1 MKKIFTSFLVMFLAI
16 TAMAQD
22 LTYNVKSYCGKYY
35 EGYTVTID
43 DAAVQAAIGCSMAD
57 ASAFVV
63 LPDGTESSN
72 LLGGTD
78 GWRNAEGAF
87 QGWGAEA
94 FYYVKAD
101 FSRESAQIY
110 DMGGYPGNTGTPA
123 TYSAVYKL
131 YNPADNSKSMKIT
144 INLNYVEIPVVNLS
158 EYTKVTPNKSF
169 SVEQYP
175 RSNSSVTA
183 YEFASDFKAVAKL
196 GIDFKNNDIYD
207 YLFVKQMDA
216 TTLMEMDQLVLFDD
230 CWFQQLCDIEG
241 NELTECSYDANDQD
255 EYAKFQV
262 SGVEFDGDTLRFSIN
277 QNPTKLG
284 ANETYKFTFFVV
296 NPDTKQYAQINITFN
311 VVPNPIPEV
320 PFAEMKMVGEQDVN
334 WKRSLPLGYTVEK
347 IPVDVDGIASLFSYE
362 GINSGDLRF
371 KALMADNETL
381 TDNYTTNS
389 TEYGFWMDLESHPGA
404 WSDFDANKTKSY
416 FVNSNFLFSDGVFTI
431 GHMPSVFEGGEIATG
446 YLFLT
451 YGQEYY
457 RFNMHIQF
465 GDEVDP
471 NAKTPEDCETV
482 ATLAYEYQIVPN
494 ATDYQD
500 EYMLSEAGMIDLGY
514 DWLNEIL
521 ELDSIEPAFYG
532 MKEVVTDTVTNATG
546 LVYSNAYS
554 CDPQPGFWMIEPTG
568 EYEFNTATVGTW
580 GTNAFGVCYAGGVFQ
595 FFQYPGQRA
604 VGDVYDA
611 DFYLCNLS
619 PDVAKKVK
627 VHFTV
632 SFVESRQE
640 VNVVGQSSYVIAASE
655 DGEYTDIANLE
666 EIYTAFGCDADEF
679 DMAGEL
685 LAGKTTT
692 TYVDKINGKYDD
704 VYVGFP
710 FGADGLLVD
719 PEANPD
725 DIAFYLGVEDGQFV
739 ATVMDE
745 AILEGNKSFLCH
757 LAFQYGDARYICNMT
772 VTSKENADGIDRV
785 VVKNVKDTNTYDLSG
800 RLVNVPAKGLYI
812 QNGKKVFVK

>member
-22 LTYNVKSYCGKYY
+22 LTYNVNSYCGKYY

-43 DAAVQAAIGCSMAD
+43 DAAVQAAIGCSTAD

-87 QGWGAEA
+87 QAWGAEA
-94 FYYVKAD
+94 VYYAKAD
-101 FSRESAQIY
+101 FSLESAQIY
-110 DMGGYPGNTGTPA
+110 DMGGYPGNTNSPA

-131 YNPADNSKSMKIT
+131 YNPADNSKSIKIT

-158 EYTKVTPNKSF
+158 EYAKVTPNKSF
-169 SVEQYP
+169 SIEQYP

-183 YEFASDFKAVAKL
+183 YEFVSDFKAIAKL
-196 GIDFKNNDIYD
+196 GIDFKEKDIYD
-207 YLFVKQMDA
+207 YLFVKQMDE
-216 TTLMEMDQLVLFDD
+216 TTLMEKDQLILFDD
-230 CWFQQLCDIEG
+230 FWFQQLCDVEG
-241 NELTECSYDANDQD
+241 NELAECSYDANDQD
-255 EYAKFQV
+255 EYAKFMV
-262 SGVEFDGDTLRFSIN
+262 SGVEFDGDTLRFSVN
-277 QNPTKLG
+277 QNPTKLS

-320 PFAEMKMVGEQDVN
+320 PFKDMKMVGEQDVN

-389 TEYGFWMDLESHPGA
+389 TEYGFWMDLESHPIA
-404 WSDFDANKTKSY
+404 WDQTVKSY
-416 FVNSNFLFSDGVFTI
+416 FINSNLLFSDGVFTI
-431 GHMPSVFEGGEIATG
+431 GHMPSIFEGGETATG

-465 GDEVDP
+465 GDEADP
-471 NAKTPEDCETV
+471 DAKTPEDCETV
-482 ATLAYEYQIVPN
+482 ATLSYEYQIVPS
-494 ATDYQD
+494 ADAYQD
-500 EYMLSEAGMIDLGY
+500 DFMMSEAGMVDLGY

-521 ELDSIEPAFYG
+521 ELDSTEPTLYG

-546 LVYSNAYS
+546 LAYSNAYS

-580 GTNAFGVCYAGGVFQ
+580 GTNAFGICYAGGVFQ
-595 FFQYPGQRA
+595 FFQFPGQRA

-611 DFYLCNLS
+611 DFYLCNLKS
-619 PDVAKKVK
+619 DVAKKVK

-640 VNVVGQSSYVIAASE
+640 TNIVGQSSYVVAADE
-655 DGEYTDIANLE
+655 DGIYTDITNLE
-666 EIYTAFGCDADEF
+666 EIYAALGCDADEF
-679 DMAGEL
+679 EMAGEL

-692 TYVDKINGKYDD
+692 TYVDKIDGKYDD
-704 VYVGFP
+704 VYMGFP

-719 PEANPD
+719 PEETGNIP
-725 DIAFYLGVEDGQFV
+725 FFLGVEDGQFV
-739 ATVMDE
+739 ATVTDE
-745 AILEGNKSFLCH
+745 AILEGGKSFLCH

-772 VTSKENADGIDRV
+772 VTSKENADGIDSV
-785 VVKNVKDTNTYDLSG
+785 TAKNVNDNNTYDLSG
-800 RLVNVPAKGLYI
+800 RLVKVPAKGLYI
-812 QNGKKVFVK
+812 QSGKKVFVK

>member
-94 FYYVKAD
+94 IYYVKAD

-158 EYTKVTPNKSF
+158 EYTRITPNKSI
-169 SVEQYP
+169 SAKQYP
-175 RSNSSVTA
+175 RSNQTA
-183 YEFASDFKAVAKL
+183 DDKEYTGFKAINDL
-196 GIDFKNNDIYD
+196 GIDFTQNNIADFI
-207 YLFVKQMDA
+207 FVKQQDP
-216 TTLMEMDQLVLFDD
+216 TTLMEKDTLILFESGS
-230 CWFQQLCDIEG
+230 WFQPLCDEQG
-241 NELTECSYDANDQD
+241 YDLEECAYDAEGMN
-255 EYAKFQV
+255 EEAKF
-262 SGVEFDGDTLRFSIN
+262 SLSNIYFENDTLWLSVA
-277 QNPTKLG
+277 QNPKKLKE
-284 ANETYKFTFFVV
+284 NEKYKVILYVV
-296 NPDTKQYAQINITFN
+296 NPDTKKYAQVNFTLEIE
-311 VVPNPIPEV
+311 PNPIPEV
-320 PFAEMKMVGEQDVN
+320 PYKDMTEVGSQDFSCEQYPDN
-334 WKRSLPLGYTVEK
+334 GYGFSSMSLDLEAIANALGTTVGGME
-347 IPVDVDGIASLFSYE
+347 
-362 GINSGDLRF
+362 F
-371 KALMADNETL
+371 KALANAEDFSSETTANNGGEWFDANGYVCAWGASATMFIEPATSGDYSIWHIGQYPDAFVADQSQTTSIFFVR
-381 TDNYTTNS
+381 TDNNTYYRINVTLNVIAKQITDLNECETVGNLTYEMQIIPSDAYQDDYMFKAIDVDIDYISSLLETS
-389 TEYGFWMDLESHPGA
+389 TPDLYGEIYNAETESFEYSDDQQSMDGCEQGFWMDICEYVV
-404 WSDFDANKTKSY
+404 NKS
-416 FVNSNFLFSDGVFTI
+416 S
-431 GHMPSVFEGGEIATG
+431 
-446 YLFLT
+446 
-451 YGQEYY
+451 
-457 RFNMHIQF
+457 
-465 GDEVDP
+465 
-471 NAKTPEDCETV
+471 
-482 ATLAYEYQIVPN
+482 
-494 ATDYQD
+494 
-500 EYMLSEAGMIDLGY
+500 
-514 DWLNEIL
+514 
-521 ELDSIEPAFYG
+521 
-532 MKEVVTDTVTNATG
+532 
-546 LVYSNAYS
+546 
-554 CDPQPGFWMIEPTG
+554 
-568 EYEFNTATVGTW
+568 VGTW
-580 GTNAFGVCYAGGVFQ
+580 GSSAGNSYGIGWVSDGTFS
-595 FFQYPGQRA
+595 FFQMPSTRA
-604 VGDVYDA
+604 VGDTYTDN
-611 DFYLCNLS
+611 FYLVNLNA
-619 PDVAKKVK
+619 AKKVK
-627 VHFTV
+627 IVITV
-632 SFVESRQE
+632 SYVESRQE
-640 VNVVGQSSYVIAASE
+640 SNVVGQSSYVIAASE

-725 DIAFYLGVEDGQFV
+725 DIVFYLGVEDGQFV

-800 RLVNVPAKGLYI
+800 RLVNAPAKGLYI
-812 QNGKKVFVK
+812 QNGKKIFVK